1 MPRRIDSPSN
11 PIIVRARSLR
21 DSRRRRWTERAFL
34 VEGPRFIA
42 DFLAN
47 GLAPEALLLGDH
59 HDSQSSLRFESH
71 VEVSDRALANV
82 SATEHSQ
89 GAVAIFPFPPLGW
102 RGDGPTLIL
111 LVDRVQD
118 PGNVGTLIRSAAASG
133 ADGVWFTP
141 GAADPFNPK
150 VIRAAAAA
158 HAAIDLGVGPAEDVM
173 GRHLRLVVADGN
185 PEAVSIDDVD
195 WTIPSIVA
203 LGNEGAGVSIEVRE
217 RADLTVAIPISS
229 RVESLNV
236 GVAGSIILFEAA
248 RQRRRRA
255 GVAAVER

>member
-1 MPRRIDSPSN
+1 MPRRIDSPTN

-21 DSRRRRWTERAFL
+21 DSRRRRWSERAFL

-42 DFLAN
+42 DFLAA
-47 GLAPEALLLGDH
+47 GLEPEQLLLGD
-59 HDSQSSLRFESH
+59 DLDARSPLRLASH
-71 VEVSDRALANV
+71 VEVSGRALTDI

-89 GAVAIFPFPPLGW
+89 GAVAVFPFPLLGL
-102 RGDGPTLIL
+102 RRAAPTLIL
-111 LVDRVQD
+111 LLDRVQD
-118 PGNVGTLIRSAAASG
+118 PGNAGTLIRSAAASG

-158 HAAIDLGVGPAEDVM
+158 HAAIDLDIGPADDVI
-173 GRHLRLVVADGN
+173 GRDLRLVVADGDVT
-185 PEAVSIDDVD
+185 ATSLDDVD

-203 LGNEGAGVSIEVRE
+203 LGNEGAGVSIELQA
-217 RADLTVAIPISS
+217 RADLTVAIPMTQ

-236 GVAGSIILFEAA
+236 GVAGSIVLFEAA
-248 RQRRRRA
+248 RQRRTQ
-255 GVAAVER
+255 GSWSPGC